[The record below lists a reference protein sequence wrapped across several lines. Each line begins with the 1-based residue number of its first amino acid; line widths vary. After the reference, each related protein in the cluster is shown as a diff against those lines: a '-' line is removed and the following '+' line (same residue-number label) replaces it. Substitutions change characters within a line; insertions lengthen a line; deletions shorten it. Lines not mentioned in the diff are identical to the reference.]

1 MKRLFCIASALLSG
15 CGDNVEP
22 VTPDAGMPDAS
33 MIDAPPDSSTPF
45 TPPTPFAINLSATGP
60 DQLQSAWPGP
70 NGTFYAAGFAAAT
83 PTGDKFLVV
92 TRRTATGAADTTF
105 GTNGVVTTTVVAR
118 GANSEIHVVTQ
129 SDGKIVVATTTP
141 AAVANVMDALDN
153 DIALVRLATNGDL
166 DTTFGVGGIRVVSLN
181 ESYLEPG
188 ATPTVRG
195 RDGVRRIAIGPNDQ
209 IYVQAYQRGEGMIA
223 GGVTPRVDTE
233 FVVARFTANGAL
245 DLTYGGGDGKF
256 VYDIFIAATNT
267 HTNATPHVMVPLADG
282 SAIAGGYA
290 NTPATGNTTQA
301 VLYKVN
307 AAGTALDTAWGDQG
321 LFHEV
326 VLATQTEIYNVARH
340 GDNLVTAGYGRNT
353 GTTNDWVSMRFNVN
367 TGVRDTT
374 WGGATNG
381 AVFFDPSGTM
391 LGSNCRNAIALPD
404 GKTAL
409 VGSTGPGNMAVQDAV
424 FAILDATGKL
434 DTTFGTGIAKYMLGG
449 NGNDQFWGGAVSGN
463 NLLIVGYQGGGA
475 NPATMNDDAYGVLL
489 TLP

>member
-15 CGDNVEP
+15 CGDNLAG
-22 VTPDAGMPDAS
+22 TDAGMPDSS
-33 MIDAPPDSSTPF
+33 MTDAPPDSSTPF
-45 TPPTPFAINLSATGP
+45 TPPTPFSFGLSATGP
-60 DQLQSAWPGP
+60 DQIQSAWPGP

-83 PTGDKFLVV
+83 PTGDKLLTV

-105 GTNGVVTTTVVAR
+105 GTNGIVTTTVVAR
-118 GANSEIHVVTQ
+118 GANSEINVVTQ
-129 SDGKIVVATTTP
+129 SDGKIIVSTTTP
-141 AAVANVMDALDN
+141 AAVANLMDAADN

-166 DTTFGVGGIRVVSLN
+166 DTSFGVNGIRVVSFN

-188 ATPTVRG
+188 TTPTVRG
-195 RDGVRRIAIGPNDQ
+195 RDGVRRIAIGPNNQ
-209 IYVQAYQRGEGMIA
+209 IFVHGYQRGEGTIA
-223 GGVTPRVDTE
+223 GGITPRVDTE
-233 FVVARFTANGAL
+233 FVVARFTADGAL
-245 DLTYGGGDGKF
+245 DLAYGGGDGKF

-267 HTNATPHVMVPLADG
+267 HTSATPHVMLPLADG

-290 NTPATGNTTQA
+290 NTPAVGSTVQP
-301 VLYKVN
+301 VLFKVN
-307 AAGTALDTAWGDQG
+307 ATGTALDTTWATQG
-321 LFHEV
+321 LFHDS
-326 VLATQTEIYNVARH
+326 VLALQTEIYNVARH
-340 GDNLVTAGYGRNT
+340 GDNLVSAGYGRNS
-353 GTTNDWVSMRFNVN
+353 GTANDWVSMRFNAN

-374 WGGATNG
+374 WGGTTNG
-381 AVFFDPSGTM
+381 AVVFDPSGAM
-391 LGSNCRNAIALPD
+391 LGSNCRNAIALPG

-434 DTTFGTGIAKYMLGG
+434 DTTFGTGIVKYMLGG

-475 NPATMNDDAYGVLL
+475 SPTTMNDDAYGVLV